1 VRHRVVIVGGGFG
14 GLHVAKRLRRGP
26 VDITLVDRRNFHLF
40 QPLLYQAATGGL
52 SPGDIA
58 SPIRY
63 ALRKQKNVRVVMDEV
78 IGIEPEAR
86 KLLTRDGELH
96 YDTLV
101 LAAGV
106 VNHWF
111 DHDDWRDVAPG
122 LKSIEDA
129 FTIRN
134 RLLSAFEAA
143 ETEQDAERRRALLTF
158 LVIGAGAT
166 GVELAGAVAELARET
181 LPPEFRA
188 ADPGESRVVLVEG
201 SDRVLGDFPP
211 SLSERARRSL
221 ERLGVEVMT
230 GAQATRVDEEGVD
243 LERSGRTERIPTRNV
258 LWAAGI
264 RASPLAERLQQATG
278 CAVDRIG
285 RVEVEPDLTVPDH
298 PEIFVIGDMAHV
310 EHDGKPIAGVA
321 PAAIQQGKFVA
332 RVVSDRLAGRTPPSG
347 FRYFDKGSLSTIGRS
362 AAVGQFRGLRF
373 WGFPA
378 WLAWLFIHLIY
389 LIEFEN
395 RIIVLIQW
403 VNMYVKQNR
412 GVRLITHGT
421 ASSAMDRSPS
431 DSPKG

>member
-1 VRHRVVIVGGGFG
+1 MTQTAHRVVIVGGGFG
-14 GLHVAKRLRRGP
+14 GLHAAQRLRRAP
-26 VDITLVDRRNFHLF
+26 VEITLVDRRNFHLF
-40 QPLLYQAATGGL
+40 QPLLYQTATGGL

-63 ALRKQKNVRVVMDEV
+63 ALRKQKNVRVLMDEV
-78 IGIEPEAR
+78 IGIEPDAR
-86 KLLTRDGELH
+86 KLLTRDGELP

-106 VNHWF
+106 VNHYF
-111 DHDDWRDVAPG
+111 GHDEWREVAPG

-129 FTIRN
+129 LTIRN
-134 RLLSAFEAA
+134 RILGAFEAA
-143 ETEQDAERRRALLTF
+143 ETEADAERRRSLLTF
-158 LVIGAGAT
+158 LVIGGGAT

-181 LPPEFRA
+181 LPDEFRTV
-188 ADPGESRVVLVEG
+188 DPGASRVVLVEG
-201 SDRVLGDFPP
+201 SDRVLPDFPA

-230 GAQATRVDEEGVD
+230 GARACHVDEAGVD
-243 LERSGRTERIPTRNV
+243 LEVSGRAERIATPNV

-264 RASPLAERLQQATG
+264 RASPLADQLRRSTG
-278 CAVDRIG
+278 CAVDHIG
-285 RVEVEPDLTVPDH
+285 RIAVQPDLTVPNR

-310 EHDGKPIAGVA
+310 EHHGQPIACVA

-332 RVVSDRLAGRTPPSG
+332 RVVSARLAGRTPPAE
-347 FRYFDKGSLSTIGRS
+347 FRYFDKGALATIGRS
-362 AAVGQFRGLRF
+362 AAVGQFHGLRF

-403 VNMYVKQNR
+403 VNMYVNRHR
-412 GVRLITHGT
+412 GVRLITDGT
-421 ASSAMDRSPS
+421 ASP
-431 DSPKG
+431 P

>member
-1 VRHRVVIVGGGFG
+1 
-14 GLHVAKRLRRGP
+14 
-26 VDITLVDRRNFHLF
+26 
-40 QPLLYQAATGGL
+40 
-52 SPGDIA
+52 
-58 SPIRY
+58 
-63 ALRKQKNVRVVMDEV
+63 MDEV
-78 IGIEPEAR
+78 IGIETDAR
-86 KLLTRDGELH
+86 KLLTRGGELP

-106 VNHWF
+106 VNHYF
-111 DHDDWRDVAPG
+111 GHDEWREVATG

-129 FTIRN
+129 LTIRN
-134 RLLSAFEAA
+134 RILGAFEAA
-143 ETEQDAERRRALLTF
+143 ETEADAERRRSLLTF

-181 LPPEFRA
+181 LPEEFRTV
-188 ADPGESRVVLVEG
+188 DPGASRVVLVEG
-201 SDRVLGDFPP
+201 SDRVLPDFPA

-230 GAQATRVDEEGVD
+230 GAHACHVDEAGVD
-243 LERSGRTERIPTRNV
+243 LEVSGRAERIATPNV

-264 RASPLAERLQQATG
+264 RASPLADQLRHATG
-278 CAVDRIG
+278 CAADHIG
-285 RVEVEPDLTVPDH
+285 RIAVQPDLTVPNR

-310 EHDGKPIAGVA
+310 EHHGQPIACVA

-332 RVVSDRLAGRTPPSG
+332 RVVSARLAGRTPPAE
-347 FRYFDKGSLSTIGRS
+347 FRYFDKGALATIGRS
-362 AAVGQFRGLRF
+362 AAVGQFHGLRF

-403 VNMYVKQNR
+403 VNMYVNRHR
-412 GVRLITHGT
+412 GVRLITDGT
-421 ASSAMDRSPS
+421 ASP
-431 DSPKG
+431 P